1 MRGMWSDMAGST
13 DWKWSRYRTH
23 TATRVKI
30 IILKKNKIRHCLTDE
45 AG

>member
-23 TATRVKI
+23 TATRGKI
-30 IILKKNKIRHCLTDE
+30 SIVVGLLLDKAKMI
-45 AG
+45 

>member
-23 TATRVKI
+23 TATRGKI
-30 IILKKNKIRHCLTDE
+30 STVVGLLLDKAKMI
-45 AG
+45 